1 MIAKPGTGVDQM
13 VLNIDLAPTV
23 LDIAGIP
30 VPSNMEGRAITP
42 LLRDTRAPWR
52 KAWLYEYF
60 KDFPYQVPEIKAVRT
75 DRYKYIKYQGRKP
88 AELFDLINDPREK
101 KNLINTPEGRRIL
114 PQLKEMLEDLKEG
127 KQP

>member
-1 MIAKPGTGVDQM
+1 MIGKPGTGVDQM

-42 LLRDTRAPWR
+42 LLRGIRAPWR

-60 KDFPYQVPEIKAVRT
+60 KDFPYQVPEMKAVRT

-88 AELFDLINDPREK
+88 AELFDIISDPREK

-114 PQLKEMLEDLKEG
+114 PQLKEVLEDLKEG
-127 KQP
+127 KQL